1 MQKAAEPTRY
11 RSLFISDIHLGTKAC
26 QAEAFLEFLR
36 HHDAETIY
44 LVGDI
49 IDFWKIR
56 RQIHWPQTHN
66 DVLQKLLR
74 KVRRGTRI
82 VYLPGNHDEE
92 LRSYCGASFGAIEIV
107 DSIVHEAADGRRIL
121 VIHGDQFDVVV
132 HYAKWLAI
140 LGDHAYTL
148 ALWSNTHFNWWRRR
162 AGLSYWS
169 LSAFLKRKVKQ
180 AVSFIGAFED
190 ALITEARNQGATG
203 VICGHIHHAAMRD
216 VSGILYMN
224 TGDWVESGTAIGE
237 TMEGEFVMID
247 WLKQLT
253 EQQAATIRQ
262 IKLAA

>member
-1 MQKAAEPTRY
+1 MHKATEPTRY

-26 QAEAFLEFLR
+26 QAEAFLDFLR
-36 HHDAETIY
+36 NHDADTIY

-49 IDFWKIR
+49 IDFWKIK
-56 RQIHWPQTHN
+56 RQVHWPQAHN

-74 KVRRGTRI
+74 KVRRGSRI
-82 VYLPGNHDEE
+82 VYLPGNHDED
-92 LRSYCGASFGAIEIV
+92 LRTYCGASFGAIEIV
-107 DSIVHEAADGRRIL
+107 DRIVHEAADGRRIL

-140 LGDHAYTL
+140 LGDHAYTT
-148 ALWSNTHFNWWRRR
+148 ALWFNTHFNWWRRR
-162 AGLSYWS
+162 AGLRYWS

-190 ALITEARNQGATG
+190 ALIDEAHSQGATG
-203 VICGHIHHAAMRD
+203 VICGHIHHAAMREVD
-216 VSGILYMN
+216 GVLYMN

-237 TMEGEFVMID
+237 TADGTFVMID
-247 WLKQLT
+247 WL
-253 EQQAATIRQ
+253 EQMAQRDHVPARQ